1 VSGVW
6 DDSKMT
12 VEIPTVTQY
21 THSVKLEETAQGL
34 RIHVYVYANDRET
47 AMNQAIQ
54 TYDLTKRGLENLKI
68 VLAPMEIKKK

>member
-1 VSGVW
+1 
-6 DDSKMT
+6 MT

-34 RIHVYVYANDRET
+34 RIHVHVYANDRET